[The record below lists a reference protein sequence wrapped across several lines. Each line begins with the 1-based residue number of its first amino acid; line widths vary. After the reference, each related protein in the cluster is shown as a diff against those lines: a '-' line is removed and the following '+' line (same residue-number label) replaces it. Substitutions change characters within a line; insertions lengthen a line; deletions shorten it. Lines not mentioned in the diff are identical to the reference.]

1 MATGVTE
8 RIATDS
14 KPSARPAGRLQKF
27 LRWFFVR
34 ARGDSP
40 FKTVLIH
47 AALIVACIIAV
58 YPVLRVVT
66 ISLRPNDT
74 LLTTDLRII
83 PQNATLQNYKEVLF
97 GAPEKNRKSDFF
109 LWIWNSIS
117 VVAVTSTISMFLA
130 AISAYAFSRFR
141 FPGRAAGLVF
151 LLTTQMIPAGM
162 LLLPLFIMLA
172 QLKMINTALGLII
185 AYSVSSVPLTIWTL
199 KGYYDTIPVDLEE
212 AALIDGA
219 SRATVFTQI
228 ILPLSTPALAIA
240 FLFSFMGGWSE
251 YLVARVVLQKNE
263 MFTWP
268 LGIFTYAQ
276 QFTVSWG
283 QFSAASVLIAIPVML
298 LFLYSSKWL
307 ISGLTL
313 GSVKG

>member
-1 MATGVTE
+1 MNTEITPKSVSPVTK
-8 RIATDS
+8 A
-14 KPSARPAGRLQKF
+14 

-34 ARGDSP
+34 GRGDSP
-40 FKTVLIH
+40 FKRILIH
-47 AALIVACIIAV
+47 TALIIASIIAV
-58 YPVLRVVT
+58 YPALRVIT

-83 PQNATLQNYKEVLF
+83 PQNATLDNYKEVLF
-97 GAPEKNRKSDFF
+97 GSAEKNSKSDFF

-117 VVAVTSTISMFLA
+117 VVSVTSIISMILA
-130 AISAYAFSRFR
+130 AVSAYAFSRFK

-219 SRATVFTQI
+219 NRFTVFTQI

-251 YLVARVVLQKNE
+251 YLVARVVLQRNDT
-263 MFTWP
+263 FTWP

-283 QFSAASVLIAIPVML
+283 LFSAASVLIAIPVMA

>member
-1 MATGVTE
+1 METTP
-8 RIATDS
+8 
-14 KPSARPAGRLQKF
+14 KPISPITKA

-34 ARGDSP
+34 GRGDSP
-40 FKTVLIH
+40 FKTILIH
-47 AALIVACIIAV
+47 LTLIIASIIAV

-83 PQNATLQNYKEVLF
+83 PENATLDNYKEVLF
-97 GAPEKNRKSDFF
+97 GAPEKNRRSDFF
-109 LWIWNSIS
+109 LWIWNSFS
-117 VVAVTSTISMFLA
+117 VVAVTSLISMLLA
-130 AISAYAFSRFR
+130 AISAYAFSRFK
-141 FPGRAAGLVF
+141 FPGRAVGLVF

-172 QLKMINTALGLII
+172 QLRMINTALGLII

-219 SRATVFTQI
+219 TRLTVFTKI

-263 MFTWP
+263 IFTWP

-283 QFSAASVLIAIPVML
+283 QFAAASVLIAIPVMA

>member
-1 MATGVTE
+1 MTTNPIS
-8 RIATDS
+8 R
-14 KPSARPAGRLQKF
+14 F
-27 LRWFFVR
+27 LRWFFYR
-34 ARGDSP
+34 SRGDSP
-40 FKTVLIH
+40 FKTLMIH
-47 AALIVACIIAV
+47 ATLIMACIIAV

-83 PQNATLQNYKEVLF
+83 PENATLDNYKEVLF
-97 GAPEKNRKSDFF
+97 GAPEKNRQSDFF
-109 LWIWNSIS
+109 LWIWNSFS
-117 VVAVTSTISMFLA
+117 VVAVTSVISVILA

-141 FPGRAAGLVF
+141 FPGREAGLVF

-162 LLLPLFIMLA
+162 LLLPLFIMIA
-172 QLKMINTALGLII
+172 KLKMINTSLGLII
-185 AYSVSSVPLTIWTL
+185 AYAVTSVPLTIWTL

-219 SRATVFTQI
+219 SRVTVFTKI

-263 MFTWP
+263 IFTWP
-268 LGIFTYAQ
+268 LGIFTFAQ

-283 QFSAASVLIAIPVML
+283 QFAAASVLIAIPVMA

>member
-1 MATGVTE
+1 MSTLNTNPIV
-8 RIATDS
+8 
-14 KPSARPAGRLQKF
+14 KF
-27 LRWFFVR
+27 LRWFFHSGR
-34 ARGDSP
+34 RDSP
-40 FKTVLIH
+40 FKTIMIH
-47 AALIVACIIAV
+47 AALIIACIIAV

-83 PQNATLQNYKEVLF
+83 PENATLDNYKEVLF

-109 LWIWNSIS
+109 LWIWNSFSIVAITSIIS
-117 VVAVTSTISMFLA
+117 VILA
-130 AISAYAFSRFR
+130 SISAYAFSRFK
-141 FPGRAAGLVF
+141 FPGREAGLVF

-162 LLLPLFIMLA
+162 LLLPLFIMIA
-172 QLKMINTALGLII
+172 KLKMINTPLGLLI
-185 AYSVSSVPLTIWTL
+185 AYAVTAVPLTIWTL

-219 SRATVFTQI
+219 SRFTVFTQI

-263 MFTWP
+263 
-268 LGIFTYAQ
+268 L
-276 QFTVSWG
+276 
-283 QFSAASVLIAIPVML
+283 
-298 LFLYSSKWL
+298 
-307 ISGLTL
+307 
-313 GSVKG
+313 

>member
-1 MATGVTE
+1 M
-8 RIATDS
+8 
-14 KPSARPAGRLQKF
+14 PAQNKTASPIIKA
-27 LRWFFVR
+27 LRWFFIR
-34 ARGDSP
+34 GRGDSP
-40 FKTVLIH
+40 FKTILIH
-47 AALIVACIIAV
+47 ATLIVASIIAI

-83 PQNATLQNYKEVLF
+83 PENATLDNYKEVLF

-109 LWIWNSIS
+109 LWLWNSLSI
-117 VVAVTSTISMFLA
+117 VTVTSVISMILA
-130 AISAYAFSRFR
+130 AVSAYAFSRFK

-219 SRATVFTQI
+219 SRFTVFTKI

-263 MFTWP
+263 IFTWP

-283 QFSAASVLIAIPVML
+283 QFSAASVLIAIPVMA

>member
-1 MATGVTE
+1 MTTE
-8 RIATDS
+8 ITPKPVSPIS
-14 KPSARPAGRLQKF
+14 KAF
-27 LRWFFVR
+27 RWFFVR
-34 ARGDSP
+34 GRGDSP
-40 FKTVLIH
+40 FKRLLIH
-47 AALIVACIIAV
+47 AVLIIASIIAI
-58 YPVLRVVT
+58 YPALRVVT

-74 LLTTDLRII
+74 LLTTNLRII
-83 PQNATLQNYKEVLF
+83 PQNATLDNYKEVLF
-97 GAPEKNRKSDFF
+97 GAPEKNRQSDFF

-117 VVAVTSTISMFLA
+117 VVAVTSVISMLLA
-130 AISAYAFSRFR
+130 AVSAYAFSRFK

-162 LLLPLFIMLA
+162 LLLPLFIMLV
-172 QLKMINTALGLII
+172 QLGMIKSPIGLII

-219 SRATVFTQI
+219 NRFTVFTKI

-251 YLVARVVLQKNE
+251 YLVARVVLQDNK

-268 LGIFTYAQ
+268 LGIFTFAQ

-283 QFSAASVLIAIPVML
+283 QFSAASVLIAIPVMA

>member
-1 MATGVTE
+1 MNTNPKQKS
-8 RIATDS
+8 IIS
-14 KPSARPAGRLQKF
+14 KALS
-27 LRWFFVR
+27 WFFVR
-34 ARGDSP
+34 GRSDSP
-40 FKTVLIH
+40 FKTILIH
-47 AALIVACIIAV
+47 TALIIASIIAV

-83 PQNATLQNYKEVLF
+83 PENATLDNYKEVLF

-109 LWIWNSIS
+109 LWIWNSAS
-117 VVAVTSTISMFLA
+117 VVIITSFISMILA
-130 AISAYAFSRFR
+130 AVSAYAFSRFK

-219 SRATVFTQI
+219 NRLTVFTRI

-251 YLVARVVLQKNE
+251 YLVARVVLQRND

-268 LGIFTYAQ
+268 LGIFTFAQ

-283 QFSAASVLIAIPVML
+283 QFAAASVLIAIPVMA

>member
-1 MATGVTE
+1 MSTN
-8 RIATDS
+8 
-14 KPSARPAGRLQKF
+14 PLARF
-27 LRWFFVR
+27 FRWFFYR

-40 FKTVLIH
+40 FKTILIH
-47 AALIVACIIAV
+47 ITLIIACVITV

-74 LLTTDLRII
+74 LLTTSLRII
-83 PQNATLQNYKEVLF
+83 PENATLNNYKEVLF
-97 GAPEKNRKSDFF
+97 GDPEKNRQSDFF

-117 VVAVTSTISMFLA
+117 VVAVTSVISVMLA

-162 LLLPLFIMLA
+162 LLLPLFIMIA
-172 QLKMINTALGLII
+172 KLKMINTALGLII
-185 AYSVSSVPLTIWTL
+185 AYAVTSVPLTIWML

-212 AALIDGA
+212 AAFIDGA
-219 SRATVFTQI
+219 SRLTVFTKI

-251 YLVARVVLQKNE
+251 YLVARVVLQKNGIY
-263 MFTWP
+263 TWP
-268 LGIFTYAQ
+268 LGIFTFAQ
-276 QFTVSWG
+276 EFTVSWG
-283 QFSAASVLIAIPVML
+283 QFAAASVLIAIPVMA

>member
-1 MATGVTE
+1 MTSTL
-8 RIATDS
+8 TP
-14 KPSARPAGRLQKF
+14 KPVNPLVKI
-27 LRWFFVR
+27 LRWIFI
-34 ARGDSP
+34 RGRRDAP
-40 FKTVLIH
+40 FKTLLIH
-47 AALIVACIIAV
+47 TTLIIASIVAV

-83 PQNATLQNYKEVLF
+83 PENATLDNYKEVLF
-97 GAPEKNRKSDFF
+97 GVPEENRKSDFF
-109 LWIWNSIS
+109 LWIWNSFSI
-117 VVAVTSTISMFLA
+117 VTVTSFISMILA
-130 AISAYAFSRFR
+130 AVSAYAFSRFK

-219 SRATVFTQI
+219 NRLTVFTQI

-251 YLVARVVLQKNE
+251 YLVARVVLQKNST
-263 MFTWP
+263 FTWP

-283 QFSAASVLIAIPVML
+283 QFAAASVLISIPVMI

>member
-1 MATGVTE
+1 MPT
-8 RIATDS
+8 
-14 KPSARPAGRLQKF
+14 QKKSTSPITKA
-27 LRWFFVR
+27 LRWFFIR
-34 ARGDSP
+34 GRGDSP
-40 FKTVLIH
+40 FKTILIH
-47 AALIVACIIAV
+47 ATLIVASIIAV

-83 PQNATLQNYKEVLF
+83 PENATLDNYKEVLF

-117 VVAVTSTISMFLA
+117 IVTVTSFISMILA
-130 AISAYAFSRFR
+130 AVSAYAFSRFK
-141 FPGRAAGLVF
+141 FPGRAVGLVF

-219 SRATVFTQI
+219 SRFTVFTKI

-263 MFTWP
+263 IFTWP

-283 QFSAASVLIAIPVML
+283 QFSAASVLIAIPVMA

>member
-1 MATGVTE
+1 MSTNPLT
-8 RIATDS
+8 R
-14 KPSARPAGRLQKF
+14 F
-27 LRWFFVR
+27 FRWFFYR

-40 FKTVLIH
+40 FKTILIH
-47 AALIVACIIAV
+47 ITLIIACVITV

-74 LLTTDLRII
+74 LLTTSLRII
-83 PQNATLQNYKEVLF
+83 PENATLNNYKEVLF
-97 GAPEKNRKSDFF
+97 GDPEKNRQSDFF

-117 VVAVTSTISMFLA
+117 VVAVTSVISVMLA

-162 LLLPLFIMLA
+162 LLLPLFIMIA
-172 QLKMINTALGLII
+172 KLKMINTALGLII
-185 AYSVSSVPLTIWTL
+185 AYAVTSVPLTIWML

-212 AALIDGA
+212 AAFIDGA
-219 SRATVFTQI
+219 SRLTVFTKI

-251 YLVARVVLQKNE
+251 YLVARVVLQKNGIY
-263 MFTWP
+263 TWP
-268 LGIFTYAQ
+268 LGIFTFAQ
-276 QFTVSWG
+276 EFTVSWG
-283 QFSAASVLIAIPVML
+283 QFAAASVLIAIPVMA

>member
-1 MATGVTE
+1 MKSTNPFV
-8 RIATDS
+8 R
-14 KPSARPAGRLQKF
+14 F
-27 LRWFFVR
+27 FRWFFFR

-40 FKTVLIH
+40 FKRLLIH
-47 AALIVACIIAV
+47 LALIVACIIAV

-66 ISLRPNDT
+66 ISLRPNNT

-83 PQNATLQNYKEVLF
+83 PQNATLDNYKAVLF
-97 GAPEKNRKSDFF
+97 GEPEKNRQSDFF
-109 LWIWNSIS
+109 LWLWNSFSVVIVTSFIS
-117 VVAVTSTISMFLA
+117 VTLA
-130 AISAYAFSRFR
+130 AVSAYAFSRFR
-141 FPGRAAGLVF
+141 FPGRTPGLVF
-151 LLTTQMIPAGM
+151 LFTTQMIPAGM
-162 LLLPLFIMLA
+162 LLLPLFVMLA
-172 QLKMINTALGLII
+172 RLKMINSSLGLII
-185 AYSVSSVPLTIWTL
+185 AYSVSSVPLTIWLL
-199 KGYYDTIPVDLEE
+199 KGYYDTIPLDLEE

-219 SRATVFTQI
+219 SRMTVFTKI
-228 ILPLSTPALAIA
+228 ILPLSSPSLAIA

-263 MFTWP
+263 LFTWP

-283 QFSAASVLIAIPVML
+283 MFAAASVMIAVPVMA

>member
-1 MATGVTE
+1 MQ
-8 RIATDS
+8 I
-14 KPSARPAGRLQKF
+14 KPASPIKKA

-34 ARGDSP
+34 SRGDSP
-40 FKTVLIH
+40 FKTLLIH
-47 AALIVACIIAV
+47 VTLIAASIIAV

-83 PQNATLQNYKEVLF
+83 PENATLENYKEVLF
-97 GAPEKNRKSDFF
+97 GAPEKNRQSDFF
-109 LWIWNSIS
+109 LWLWNSFS
-117 VVAVTSTISMFLA
+117 VVSVTSIISMILA
-130 AISAYAFSRFR
+130 AVSAYAFSRFK
-141 FPGRAAGLVF
+141 FPGRSVGLVF

-172 QLKMINTALGLII
+172 QLKMINTSLGLII

-199 KGYYDTIPVDLEE
+199 KGYYDTIPLDLEE

-219 SRATVFTQI
+219 NRFTVFTKI

-251 YLVARVVLQKNE
+251 YLVARVVLQRNDL
-263 MFTWP
+263 FTWP

-283 QFSAASVLIAIPVML
+283 QFAAASVLIAIPVMA